1 MGLVSLFQ
9 EKKEDADWCHNKD
22 ANACKN
28 NVVKEKC
35 ANRCAKLAKEGD
47 AKWCKHKKA
56 DDCKND
62 VVKEKCANTCAKLA
76 KEADKDDQEDDG
88 DMGLVGLFQEKKE
101 GDQEDDGDMGLVNL
115 FQEKKEV
122 KVEKKEDAKWCKH
135 KKASDCKNDTVKEK
149 CANTCAKL
157 AKEGGAVKEEADKD
171 NKETEKE
178 GDGLIGLAS
187 IEGLDN

>member
-1 MGLVSLFQ
+1 MRFAVKAIACILLVALVNSSPVRQ
-9 EKKEDADWCHNKD
+9 DADWCHNKD

-76 KEADKDDQEDDG
+76 KDNKKTDQEDDG
-88 DMGLVGLFQEKKE
+88 DMGLVS
-101 GDQEDDGDMGLVNL
+101 L

-135 KKASDCKNDTVKEK
+135 KVASDCKNDTVKEK

-157 AKEGGAVKEEADKD
+157 AKEGGAQVEEKADKG
-171 NKETEKE
+171 NKDQED
-178 GDGLIGLAS
+178 DGLIGLAS
-187 IEGLDN
+187 IEGLEGN